1 MRFINP
7 NMTDLKHIPVLL
19 TETLDLLNLKANTN
33 VIDGTLG
40 LGGHT
45 LEILKKLGPKGRVMA
60 FEQDERNLKIAQER
74 LKKYQKQVIF
84 VHDNFENLERQVKK
98 HKFKPQAILLDL
110 GLSSPHVE
118 DAERGFSF
126 MKEGPLDMRFDKR
139 QTLTAAQVVNSFSEK
154 ELADIIYEYG
164 EERQS
169 RKIARRIVE
178 ARKKKRIETTVE
190 LAEIIAGNYKRSV
203 VSGQWSAKSQKSELH
218 AGRWSLHTKKIH
230 PATLT
235 FQALRIY
242 VNRELEVLEKVLK
255 AALDLLPKHGRLVV
269 ISYHALEDR
278 IVKNF
283 FRDQTK
289 NCICPKELPIC
300 QCNFKKK
307 LYILTRKPIIP
318 SGVEVSANPRSR
330 SAKLRAAERL

>member
-1 MRFINP
+1 
-7 NMTDLKHIPVLL
+7 MTELSHIPVLL
-19 TETLDLLNLKANTN
+19 SETLDLLNLKTNTKI
-33 VIDGTLG
+33 IDGTLG

-45 LEILKKLGPKGRVMA
+45 LEILKTIGFKGKVMA
-60 FEQDERNLKIAQER
+60 FDQDGRNLDFAKKR
-74 LKKYQKQVIF
+74 LKKYEKQILF
-84 VHDNFENLERQVKK
+84 IHDNFENLAKNAKK
-98 HKFKPQAILLDL
+98 HKFQPDAILLDL
-110 GLSSPHVE
+110 GLSSPHIE

-139 QTLTAAQVVNSFSEK
+139 QTLTAYQVVNSYPEK
-154 ELADIIYEYG
+154 ELADLIYEYG

-178 ARKKKRIETTVE
+178 ARKIKRIETTTE
-190 LAEIIAGNYKRSV
+190 LAEIIANKRR
-203 VSGQWSAKSQKSELH
+203 AKSEERRVHPERLTAPRSPLQARK
-218 AGRWSLHTKKIH
+218 GIH

-242 VNRELEVLEKVLK
+242 VNRELEVLEKVLQDS
-255 AALDLLPKHGRLVV
+255 LDLLKKGGRLVV
-269 ISYHALEDR
+269 ISYHSLEDR

-283 FRDQTK
+283 FRDQVK
-289 NCICPKELPIC
+289 NCICPKELLIC
-300 QCNFKKK
+300 QCNFEKK

-318 SGVEVSANPRSR
+318 KRLEVSANPRSR